1 MTTEL
6 AAAIALFNSGEFYAC
21 HDALEAM
28 WVEAA
33 VDEKKFYQGLLQ
45 IAVAFYHLG
54 NKNLRGATVL
64 LGEGRFRL
72 IPYEPT
78 YCPTGQVLAA
88 AVDVQ
93 RLRSETRDFL
103 ALLQGIPPVAEASAN
118 EEPASID
125 QLLTEIA
132 TGQRHYPKIQ

>member
-1 MTTEL
+1 MATEL
-6 AAAIALFNSGEFYAC
+6 AEAIALFNNGEFYAC
-21 HDALEAM
+21 HDALEAI
-28 WVEAA
+28 WVEAP

-72 IPYEPT
+72 LPYEPT
-78 YCPTGQVLAA
+78 YCPDGQDLPA

-93 RLRSETRDFL
+93 KLRLETQTFL
-103 ALLQGIPPVAEASAN
+103 ALLQGIAEPSGL
-118 EEPASID
+118 D
-125 QLLTEIA
+125 WLLTEIA
-132 TGQRHYPKIQ
+132 MGQRHYPQM